1 MTGGERNI
9 YVINCIDKEGECV
22 IMYLYIEIVDV
33 VANAFMELLKKGGK
47 KYVLFSELDNYG
59 AKVVEY
65 LNADENIHA
74 VYVVSQ
80 EAQHG
85 LCVDY
90 SQFFKEY
97 EGDNG
102 ERGVELEDGISEMDI
117 WNHFRTALS
126 FRVMMAFKTTSIIG

>member
-1 MTGGERNI
+1 
-9 YVINCIDKEGECV
+9 
-22 IMYLYIEIVDV
+22 MYLYIEIVDV

-80 EAQHG
+80 EAQHD

-117 WNHFRTALS
+117 WNHFCTALS
-126 FRVMMAFKTTSIIG
+126 FRVMMAFKKTSIIG